1 MSEYTDQLQPRSVHE
16 VAMPTESMDIQ
27 KREVRPTQDYL
38 RDYEISIRFLSL
50 GAIVRIGCKEIA
62 FGSTAEAMREVND
75 YVNNPESSI
84 QKYNKLFGKQNNLN

>member
-1 MSEYTDQLQPRSVHE
+1 MRDYDQNQPVAEEQRSVYE
-16 VAMPTESMDIQ
+16 VTMPVESIDIQ

-50 GAIVRIGCKEIA
+50 GCIVRIGCKEIA
-62 FGSTAEAMREVND
+62 FASTAEAMGEVND

-84 QKYNKLFGKQNNLN
+84 QKYNKLFNK